1 MDLNSVSPHTHY
13 HIHWKGVE
21 CMDAEIFDTL
31 PEVLLCAAKLQIA
44 NPGETISIEEVK
56 GNCPICSPK
65 VVWVN

>member
-1 MDLNSVSPHTHY
+1 
-13 HIHWKGVE
+13 
-21 CMDAEIFDTL
+21 MDAEIFDTL